1 MSQPGAY
8 GLSWAEAEI
17 EAGWQGI
24 TALRF
29 EAVLPPGI
37 AARLVVTLALPADGL
52 TAADLSLTGPNGA
65 PLDGTVQ
72 PVLVNDT
79 TLLVDFANR
88 GPRGLSTA
96 RLLSGGADPL
106 HPFFAA
112 ASFDFFIDCPGGDC
126 RESTI
131 APEAASTRQPALDY
145 TTKDFDGFVQVAQ
158 NWALSTD
165 PAWGELSPASTELML
180 LELLAHH
187 AEMLSLHQDRVAQ
200 EAFIDSARERLS
212 LRRHAAFLGL
222 SLDEGACAS
231 TVVAIDVAPG
241 QAGFLPAGTR
251 IVRNEGQGRIT
262 ATFVTAS
269 DAALDSLWNAG
280 LSGPA
285 DRGILRPAAWPG
297 AVDASLPAGAT
308 TLLLLG
314 HGLGLLPGQ
323 RIALVQG
330 LTSHVAQLQAVEEIE
345 APGWADD
352 PAPAAVASA
361 PQPLTLLRWDTPT
374 AVPFV
379 PWRDPVREPFL
390 LTANLVDALHGEPR
404 RASNLEAA
412 EVVPLR
418 SGRGDLV
425 AATDPATGTSLI
437 RALRT
442 PENSLLVEAD
452 GRPALVLK
460 VGDSLWQEQ
469 PDLWTSAGFD
479 PHYTTEREDDG
490 SVWLLFGD
498 GLRGQAIPLP
508 SGSGSPDLGL
518 APRIEL
524 AYRRGMAEAGNLG
537 PFALNAALP
546 PEGDDPGAAAAF
558 AALTIRAATNI
569 LPATGGR
576 GAVSADVA
584 RQLIPESLS
593 HPALER
599 CVTADDY
606 ARAAETVPGI
616 AQAAP
621 RLLGGLFS
629 TIAVLCAPEIGDD
642 LPPALAD
649 AVHARLDAL
658 RMTGREH
665 RVAVPDYLPLDIAL
679 LICPAKGAEAAAVR
693 RAVRVALAPGSAA
706 APGLFHRSRAG
717 FGAAVRLADL
727 LAAVHAASGVRA
739 AKALVFRP
747 LFDAGGDPVRRAI
760 LPGPT
765 EIVQFAADE
774 ARPERGR
781 LTVRIQGID
790 PPDPP
795 AAFTVGGPA
804 PELLP

>member
-1 MSQPGAY
+1 MSQTGAY
-8 GLSWAEAEI
+8 GLAWAEAEI
-17 EAGWQGI
+17 DAGWQGI

-29 EAVLPPGI
+29 EAVLPPGV
-37 AARLVVTLALPADGL
+37 AARLVVSLALPADGL

-72 PVLVNDT
+72 PVHVNDT
-79 TLLVDFANR
+79 TILVDFANR

-96 RLLSGGADPL
+96 RLQSGRADPL
-106 HPFFAA
+106 HPFFAE

-126 RESTI
+126 REGAI
-131 APEAASTRQPALDY
+131 APEAAFTRQPALDY

-165 PAWGELSPASTELML
+165 PAWGDISPASTEQML

-222 SLDEGACAS
+222 SLDEGACAA
-231 TVVAIDVAPG
+231 TVVAIDIAPG

-262 ATFVTAS
+262 ATFVTAT
-269 DAALDSLWNAG
+269 DVALDSLWNAG
-280 LSGPA
+280 LSSFA
-285 DRGILRPAAWPG
+285 DRGSLRPAAWPG

-308 TLLLLG
+308 NLLLLG

-330 LTSHVAQLQAVEEIE
+330 LSSHVVQLQAVEEIE
-345 APGWADD
+345 APGWAND
-352 PAPAAVASA
+352 PAPAAAASA

-374 AVPFV
+374 AVAFA

-404 RASNLEAA
+404 RASNREAA
-412 EVVPLR
+412 GVVPLG

-425 AATDPATGTSLI
+425 TATDPATGTSLI

-442 PENSLLVEAD
+442 PEDSLLGETY
-452 GRPALVLK
+452 GHPALVLK

-479 PHYTTEREDDG
+479 PHYTTEREEDG

-498 GLRGQAIPLP
+498 GVRGQAV
-508 SGSGSPDLGL
+508 DLDSD
-518 APRIEL
+518 PKIEL

-537 PFALNAALP
+537 AFALNAALP
-546 PEGDDPGAAAAF
+546 PEGDDRGAAAAF
-558 AALTIRAATNI
+558 AAVTIRAATNI

-584 RQLIPESLS
+584 RQLIPESLR

-621 RLLGGLFS
+621 RPLGGLFS

-658 RMTGREH
+658 RMAGREH
-665 RVAVPDYLPLDIAL
+665 RVAAPDYLPLDIAL
-679 LICPAKGAEAAAVR
+679 LICPARGAEAAAVR
-693 RAVRVALAPGSAA
+693 RAVQVALAPGSAA
-706 APGLFHRSRAG
+706 TPGFFHRSRAG
-717 FGAAVRLADL
+717 CGATVRLADL
-727 LAAVHAASGVRA
+727 LAAAHAAPGVRA

-747 LFDAGGDPVRRAI
+747 LFEAGGETVRRAI

>member
-17 EAGWQGI
+17 DAGWQGI
-24 TALRF
+24 SALRF
-29 EAVLPPGI
+29 EPVLPPGV

-65 PLDGTVQ
+65 PLDGTV
-72 PVLVNDT
+72 PILVNDT
-79 TLLVDFANR
+79 TLVVDFANR

-126 RESTI
+126 RESSI

-165 PAWGELSPASTELML
+165 PAWGDLSPASTEQML

-241 QAGFLPAGTR
+241 QAGFLPAGSR

-262 ATFVTAS
+262 ATFVTAT

-285 DRGILRPAAWPG
+285 DRGSLRPAAWPG
-297 AVDASLPAGAT
+297 AVDASLPGGAT
-308 TLLLLG
+308 SLLLLG

-330 LTSHVAQLQAVEEIE
+330 LSSHVAQLQAVEEIE
-345 APGWADD
+345 APGWAND
-352 PAPAAVASA
+352 PAPAAVAPA

-404 RASNLEAA
+404 RASNREAA
-412 EVVPLR
+412 GVVPLGR
-418 SGRGDLV
+418 GRGDLV
-425 AATDPATGTSLI
+425 TATDPATGKRLI

-442 PENSLLVEAD
+442 PEDSLLVEAD
-452 GRPALVLK
+452 GRPALELK

-498 GLRGQAIPLP
+498 GLRGQAL
-508 SGSGSPDLGL
+508 DLDSD
-518 APRIEL
+518 PKIEL
-524 AYRRGMAEAGNLG
+524 AYRSGMAESGNLG
-537 PFALNAALP
+537 AFALNAALP
-546 PEGDDPGAAAAF
+546 PEGDAAGAAAAF

-584 RQLIPESLS
+584 RQLIPESLR

-621 RLLGGLFS
+621 RPLGGLFS

-665 RVAVPDYLPLDIAL
+665 RVAAPDYLPLDIAL
-679 LICPAKGAEAAAVR
+679 LICPARGAEAAAVR
-693 RAVRVALAPGSAA
+693 RAVQVALAPGSAA
-706 APGLFHRSRAG
+706 APGFFHRSRAG

-727 LAAVHAASGVRA
+727 LATVHAAPGVRA

-747 LFDAGGDPVRRAI
+747 LFEAGGETVRRAI

-781 LTVRIQGID
+781 LTVRIEGID

>member
-17 EAGWQGI
+17 DAGWQGI
-24 TALRF
+24 SALRF
-29 EAVLPPGI
+29 EPVLPPGV

-52 TAADLSLTGPNGA
+52 TAADLSLNGPNGA
-65 PLDGTVQ
+65 PLDGTVR

-126 RESTI
+126 RESSI

-165 PAWGELSPASTELML
+165 PAWGDLSPASTEQML

-222 SLDEGACAS
+222 SLDEGACAT

-262 ATFVTAS
+262 ATFVTAT
-269 DAALDSLWNAG
+269 DAALDNLWNAG

-285 DRGILRPAAWPG
+285 DRGSLRPAAWPG
-297 AVDASLPAGAT
+297 AVDASLPGGAT
-308 TLLLLG
+308 SLLLLG

-330 LTSHVAQLQAVEEIE
+330 LSSHVAQLQAVEEIE
-345 APGWADD
+345 APGWAND
-352 PAPAAVASA
+352 PAPAAVAPA

-390 LTANLVDALHGEPR
+390 LTANLVDALHGETR
-404 RASNLEAA
+404 RASNREAA
-412 EVVPLR
+412 GVVPLGR
-418 SGRGDLV
+418 GRGDLV
-425 AATDPATGTSLI
+425 TATDPATGKRLI

-442 PENSLLVEAD
+442 PEDSLLVEAD
-452 GRPALVLK
+452 GRPALELK

-498 GLRGQAIPLP
+498 GLRGQAL
-508 SGSGSPDLGL
+508 DLDSD
-518 APRIEL
+518 PKIEL
-524 AYRRGMAEAGNLG
+524 AYRRGMAESGNLG
-537 PFALNAALP
+537 AFALNAALP
-546 PEGDDPGAAAAF
+546 PEGDDAGAAAAF

-584 RQLIPESLS
+584 RQLIPESLR

-621 RLLGGLFS
+621 RPLGGLFS

-658 RMTGREH
+658 RMAGREH
-665 RVAVPDYLPLDIAL
+665 RVAAPDYLPLDIAL
-679 LICPAKGAEAAAVR
+679 LICPARGAEATAVR
-693 RAVRVALAPGSAA
+693 RAVQVALAPGSAA
-706 APGLFHRSRAG
+706 APGFFHRSRAG

-727 LAAVHAASGVRA
+727 LATVHAAPGVRA

-747 LFDAGGDPVRRAI
+747 LFEAGGETVRRAI

-781 LTVRIQGID
+781 LTVRIEGID

>member
-17 EAGWQGI
+17 DSGWQGI
-24 TALRF
+24 SALRF
-29 EAVLPPGI
+29 EPVLPPGV
-37 AARLVVTLALPADGL
+37 AARLVVTLSLPADGL

-65 PLDGTVQ
+65 PLDGTV
-72 PVLVNDT
+72 PILVNYT
-79 TLLVDFANR
+79 TLVVDFANR

-126 RESTI
+126 RESSI

-165 PAWGELSPASTELML
+165 PAWGDLSPASTEQML

-241 QAGFLPAGTR
+241 QAGFLPAGSR

-262 ATFVTAS
+262 ATFVTAT

-285 DRGILRPAAWPG
+285 DRGSLRPAAWPG
-297 AVDASLPAGAT
+297 AVDASLPGGAT
-308 TLLLLG
+308 SLLLLG

-330 LTSHVAQLQAVEEIE
+330 LSSHVAQLQAVEEIE
-345 APGWADD
+345 APGWAND
-352 PAPAAVASA
+352 PAPAAVAPA

-390 LTANLVDALHGEPR
+390 LTANLVDALHGETR
-404 RASNLEAA
+404 RASNREAA
-412 EVVPLR
+412 GVVPLGR
-418 SGRGDLV
+418 GRGDLV
-425 AATDPATGTSLI
+425 TATDPATGKRLI

-442 PENSLLVEAD
+442 PEDSLLVEAD
-452 GRPALVLK
+452 GRPALELK

-498 GLRGQAIPLP
+498 GLRGQAL
-508 SGSGSPDLGL
+508 DLDSD
-518 APRIEL
+518 PKIEL
-524 AYRRGMAEAGNLG
+524 AYRSGMAESGNLG
-537 PFALNAALP
+537 AFALNAALP
-546 PEGDDPGAAAAF
+546 PEGDAAGAAAAF

-584 RQLIPESLS
+584 RQLIPESLR

-621 RLLGGLFS
+621 RPLGGLFS

-665 RVAVPDYLPLDIAL
+665 RVAAPDYLPLDIAL
-679 LICPAKGAEAAAVR
+679 LICPARGAEAAAVR
-693 RAVRVALAPGSAA
+693 RAVQVALAPGSAA
-706 APGLFHRSRAG
+706 APGFFHRSRAG

-727 LAAVHAASGVRA
+727 LATVHAAPGVRA

-747 LFDAGGDPVRRAI
+747 LFEAGGETVRRAI

-781 LTVRIQGID
+781 LTVRIEGID

>member
-1 MSQPGAY
+1 MSQHGAY
-8 GLSWAEAEI
+8 GLAWAEAEI
-17 EAGWQGI
+17 DAGWQGI

-29 EAVLPPGI
+29 EPAPPPLV

-52 TAADLSLTGPNGA
+52 TAADLSLTGPNGD
-65 PLDGTVQ
+65 PLDGTVL

-96 RLLSGGADPL
+96 RLLTGGVDPL

-126 RESTI
+126 REGLV
-131 APEAASTRQPALDY
+131 APAAAATRQPALDY

-158 NWALSTD
+158 NWARSTD
-165 PAWGELSPASTELML
+165 PAWGDLSPASTEQML

-231 TVVAIDVAPG
+231 TVIAIDVAPG
-241 QAGFLPAGTR
+241 QVGFLPAGTR

-262 ATFVTAS
+262 ATFVTAT
-269 DAALDSLWNAG
+269 DAALDSQWNAG

-285 DRGILRPAAWPG
+285 DRGRLRPAAWPG

-308 TLLLLG
+308 SLLLLG

-330 LTSHVAQLQAVEEIE
+330 LSSHVAQLQAVEEME
-345 APGWADD
+345 APGWATD
-352 PAPAAVASA
+352 PAPAAVAPG
-361 PQPLTLLRWDTPT
+361 PQPLTLVRWDKPT

-390 LTANLVDALHGEPR
+390 LTANLVDALHGETR
-404 RASNLEAA
+404 RASNREAA
-412 EVVPLR
+412 DVVPLGR
-418 SGRGDLV
+418 GRGDLV
-425 AATDPATGTSLI
+425 TATDPATGTKLI

-442 PENSLLVEAD
+442 PEDSLLVEAD

-469 PDLWTSAGFD
+469 PDLWTSTGFD

-498 GLRGQAIPLP
+498 GLRGQA
-508 SGSGSPDLGL
+508 L
-518 APRIEL
+518 ALDPEPKIEL

-537 PFALNAALP
+537 AFALNSALP
-546 PEGDDPGAAAAF
+546 PESDNNGAAAAF
-558 AALTIRAATNI
+558 AALSIRAATNI

-584 RQLIPESLS
+584 RQLIPESLR

-642 LPPALAD
+642 LPPALAE

-665 RVAVPDYLPLDIAL
+665 RIAAPDYLPLDIAL
-679 LICPAKGAEAAAVR
+679 LICPAKGAEAAALR

-706 APGLFHRSRAG
+706 APGFFHRSRAG
-717 FGAAVRLADL
+717 FGAAVRLADM
-727 LAAVHAASGVRA
+727 LATVHAAPGVRA

-747 LFDAGGDPVRRAI
+747 LFDASGDAVQRAI

-781 LTVRIQGID
+781 LTVRIEGID

-795 AAFTVGGPA
+795 TAFTVGGPA
-804 PELLP
+804 PELPP

>member
-1 MSQPGAY
+1 MSQHGAY
-8 GLSWAEAEI
+8 GLAWAEAEI
-17 EAGWQGI
+17 DAGWQGI

-29 EAVLPPGI
+29 EPAPPPLV

-52 TAADLSLTGPNGA
+52 TAADLSLTGPNGD
-65 PLDGTVQ
+65 PLDGTVL

-96 RLLSGGADPL
+96 RLLTGGVDPL

-126 RESTI
+126 REGLV
-131 APEAASTRQPALDY
+131 APAAAATRQPALDY

-158 NWALSTD
+158 NWARSTD
-165 PAWGELSPASTELML
+165 PAWGDLSPASTEQML

-231 TVVAIDVAPG
+231 TVIAIDVAPG
-241 QAGFLPAGTR
+241 QVGFLPAGTR

-262 ATFVTAS
+262 ATFVTAT
-269 DAALDSLWNAG
+269 DAALDSQWNAG

-285 DRGILRPAAWPG
+285 DRGRLRPAAWPG

-308 TLLLLG
+308 SLLLLG

-330 LTSHVAQLQAVEEIE
+330 LSSHVAQLQAVEEME
-345 APGWADD
+345 APGWATD
-352 PAPAAVASA
+352 PAPAAVAPG
-361 PQPLTLLRWDTPT
+361 PQPLTLVRWDKPT

-390 LTANLVDALHGEPR
+390 LTANLVDALHGETR
-404 RASNLEAA
+404 RASNREAA
-412 EVVPLR
+412 DVVPLGR
-418 SGRGDLV
+418 GRGDLV
-425 AATDPATGTSLI
+425 TATDPATGTKLI

-442 PENSLLVEAD
+442 PEDSLLVEAD

-498 GLRGQAIPLP
+498 GLRGQA
-508 SGSGSPDLGL
+508 L
-518 APRIEL
+518 ALDPEPKIEL

-537 PFALNAALP
+537 AFALNSALP
-546 PEGDDPGAAAAF
+546 PESDNNGAAAAF
-558 AALTIRAATNI
+558 AALSIRAATNI

-584 RQLIPESLS
+584 RQLIPESLR

-642 LPPALAD
+642 LPPALAE

-665 RVAVPDYLPLDIAL
+665 RIAAPDYLPLDIAL
-679 LICPAKGAEAAAVR
+679 LICPAKGAEAAALR

-706 APGLFHRSRAG
+706 APGFFHRSRAG
-717 FGAAVRLADL
+717 FGAAVRLADM
-727 LAAVHAASGVRA
+727 LATVHAAPGVRA

-747 LFDAGGDPVRRAI
+747 LFDASGDAVQRAI

-781 LTVRIQGID
+781 LTVRIEGID

-795 AAFTVGGPA
+795 TAFTVGGPA
-804 PELLP
+804 PELPP

>member
-17 EAGWQGI
+17 DSGWQGI
-24 TALRF
+24 SALRF
-29 EAVLPPGI
+29 EPVLPPGV
-37 AARLVVTLALPADGL
+37 AARLVVTLSLPADGL

-65 PLDGTVQ
+65 PLDGTV
-72 PVLVNDT
+72 PILVNDT
-79 TLLVDFANR
+79 TLVVDFANR

-126 RESTI
+126 RESSI

-165 PAWGELSPASTELML
+165 PAWGDLSPASTEQML

-241 QAGFLPAGTR
+241 QAGFLPAGSR

-262 ATFVTAS
+262 ATFVTAT

-285 DRGILRPAAWPG
+285 DRGSLRPAAWPG
-297 AVDASLPAGAT
+297 AVDASLPGGAT
-308 TLLLLG
+308 SLLLLG

-330 LTSHVAQLQAVEEIE
+330 LSSHVAQLQAVEEIE
-345 APGWADD
+345 APGWAND
-352 PAPAAVASA
+352 PAPAAVAAA

-390 LTANLVDALHGEPR
+390 LTANLVDALHGETR
-404 RASNLEAA
+404 RASNREAA
-412 EVVPLR
+412 GVVPLGR
-418 SGRGDLV
+418 GRGDLV
-425 AATDPATGTSLI
+425 TATDPATGKRLI

-442 PENSLLVEAD
+442 PEDSLLVEAD
-452 GRPALVLK
+452 GRPALELK

-498 GLRGQAIPLP
+498 GLRGQAL
-508 SGSGSPDLGL
+508 DLDSD
-518 APRIEL
+518 PKIEL
-524 AYRRGMAEAGNLG
+524 AYRSGMAESGNLG
-537 PFALNAALP
+537 AFALNAALP
-546 PEGDDPGAAAAF
+546 PEGDAAGAAAAF

-584 RQLIPESLS
+584 RQLIPESLR

-621 RLLGGLFS
+621 RPLGGLFS

-665 RVAVPDYLPLDIAL
+665 RVAAPDYLPLDIAL
-679 LICPAKGAEAAAVR
+679 LICPARGAEAAAVR
-693 RAVRVALAPGSAA
+693 RAVQVALAPGSAA
-706 APGLFHRSRAG
+706 APGFFHRSRAG

-727 LAAVHAASGVRA
+727 LATVHAAPGVRA

-747 LFDAGGDPVRRAI
+747 LFEAGGETVRRAI

-781 LTVRIQGID
+781 LTVRIEGID